1 MASSEARR
9 TECSREGTP
18 ERLRVLRKP
27 QRSTGFYHRAR
38 QQSITGAGGGGAQPP
53 TQSAAGCRQ
62 GAGGT
67 ELQRKLMADML
78 CSARRRPESSR
89 LLASFSTGSITDRA

>member
-38 QQSITGAGGGGAQPP
+38 QQSITGAGGGVHSLQRRAQ
-53 TQSAAGCRQ
+53 QAAGR
-62 GAGGT
+62 A
-67 ELQRKLMADML
+67 
-78 CSARRRPESSR
+78 PE
-89 LLASFSTGSITDRA
+89 APSFKES